1 MSFFLVCHFEFFFQ
15 EFFFCFI
22 PIKKCQ
28 SLLFSKDFSKFW
40 WLLWFSNPKQHLPKD
55 MQHSVDKAPF
65 GWQSILGQAILGTD
79 EHLYQ
84 V

>member
-1 MSFFLVCHFEFFFQ
+1 M
-15 EFFFCFI
+15 
-22 PIKKCQ
+22 
-28 SLLFSKDFSKFW
+28 SKFIVQQGFFKI
-40 WLLWFSNPKQHLPKD
+40 LMITLVSSPKQHLPKD

-65 GWQSILGQAILGTD
+65 GWQSILGQAIFGTD